1 MNQASSILGAIYRR
15 THIVLLVMG
24 GSIGVGLYL
33 NATQP
38 PDFMATAEIM
48 IPEHALGLSISTEGG
63 NVPES
68 PLLPLQDEGRLIGVT
83 SLLRSRAVVY
93 RVAELLPDT
102 DPQRLKSNVRG
113 DVSKDGV
120 VEYTGYGRTAEESVA
135 VANAAVLAF
144 SEVLE
149 KMSMTGMEANLKTF
163 KDNEEGAR
171 EKVVAASDAITAY
184 LVSLQTP
191 DLSADIDR
199 WLEERN
205 SLERNLFDLEGQ
217 KLQYEA
223 QRPII
228 ESTLAERP
236 EFVLTRQE
244 LQLPG
249 SYSSS
254 LERISNLSSQ
264 LAVARLQYRDAH
276 PEIVRLQT
284 ELDMARTQATGNAD
298 LVLSASTMSQ
308 DRQVAALAEKLVD
321 IDIFDAGYTAQKD
334 IYENRRTELDGLLE
348 GVPGYRQEL
357 GRLQADFN
365 QARSMADRITSRRE
379 ELEFHL
385 AHGLKFS
392 VIDEYAAAH
401 VDRAKQVPTQ
411 TGILMF
417 TSFSGLLLGIF
428 VALLTATFGR
438 MRATRPY

>member
-15 THIVLLVMG
+15 KHVVLLVMA

-48 IPEHALGLSISTEGG
+48 IPEQALGLSIGTEGG
-63 NVPES
+63 NVPDG
-68 PLLPLQDEGRLIGVT
+68 PLLPLQEEGRLIGIT

-93 RVAELLPDT
+93 RVSELLPGT

-120 VEYTGYGRTAEESVA
+120 VEYTGYGRTAQEASD

-149 KMSMTGMEANLKTF
+149 EMSLEGMEANHETF
-163 KDNEEGAR
+163 KLQLPGA
-171 EKVVAASDAITAY
+171 EQKVRDASAAITTY
-184 LVSLQTP
+184 LTSLQTA
-191 DLSADIDR
+191 DLNADVER
-199 WLEERN
+199 WLEERTQ
-205 SLERNLFDLEGQ
+205 LERALFDLETQ
-217 KLQYEA
+217 RQQFQA

-228 ESTLAERP
+228 ENTLEDRP
-236 EFVLTRQE
+236 EFVMTRQE

-249 SYSSS
+249 SYSNS
-254 LERISNLSSQ
+254 LERVSSLSSQ
-264 LAVARLQYRDAH
+264 LAVARLQFRDAH

-284 ELDMARTQATGNAD
+284 ELDLARNQASGSAE

-308 DRQVAALAEKLVD
+308 DKQVADLAAKLVD
-321 IDIFDAGYTAQKD
+321 IDIFDASYAPQKT
-334 IYENRRTELDGLLE
+334 IYEARRVELDTQLLQ
-348 GVPGYRQEL
+348 VPGFRQQL
-357 GRLQADFN
+357 GQLQADYN
-365 QARSMADRITSRRE
+365 QARSMADKIASRKE

-392 VIDEYAAAH
+392 FIDEYAKAH
-401 VDRAKQVPTQ
+401 PDRSKQVPTP

-417 TSFSGLLLGIF
+417 TGFAGLLLGVF
-428 VALLTATFGR
+428 VALLPATFGR

>member
-15 THIVLLVMG
+15 KHIVLLVMA

-48 IPEHALGLSISTEGG
+48 IPEHALGLSINTEEG
-63 NVPES
+63 NIPES

-93 RVAELLPDT
+93 RVAELMPDT

-120 VEYTGYGRTAEESVA
+120 VEYTGYGRTAEEAVA
-135 VANAAVLAF
+135 VANNAVLAF

-149 KMSMTGMEANLKTF
+149 EMSMTGMKKNFDTF
-163 KDNEEGAR
+163 ADNEIAAH

-205 SLERNLFDLEGQ
+205 NIERALFDLEGQ

-228 ESTLAERP
+228 ERTLSERP

-254 LERISNLSSQ
+254 LERISNLSSE

-284 ELDMARTQATGNAD
+284 ELDMARTQASGNAD

-308 DRQVAALAEKLVD
+308 DRQVASLAEKLVD
-321 IDIFDAGYTAQKD
+321 IDIFEAGYDAQKV
-334 IYENRRTELDGLLE
+334 IYENRRTELDGLLQ

-357 GRLQADFN
+357 GRLQAEFN
-365 QARSMADRITSRRE
+365 QARNMADRITSRRE
-379 ELEFHL
+379 ELAFHL
-385 AHGLKFS
+385 AHGLNFS
-392 VIDEYAAAH
+392 VIDEFAAAH

-417 TSFSGLLLGIF
+417 TSFSGLLLGVF